1 MALLEIISRLRT
13 QLVTSGLQKRDNPL
27 FQVINQLIGLLQD
40 VGNKAE
46 TDLNNVTTT
55 LVDADYITWSDESTL
70 LPNSRE
76 LLPGDN
82 VTFDD
87 SVANERTID
96 VTVPT
101 LNQVFLTGADEVA
114 TLPNSRELLA
124 GSGIAFDDSIA
135 NERTISSTGGAEWSV
150 LTNGEIDN
158 PELIFIGGDVIMGHT
173 P

>member
-1 MALLEIISRLRT
+1 MPLLEIISRLRT

-46 TDLNNVTTT
+46 NDINDVTTT
-55 LVDADYITWSDESTL
+55 LVGADYITWSDESAV

-101 LNQVFLTGADEVA
+101 LNQVFLTGADEIA

-124 GSGIAFDDSIA
+124 GTGISFDDSIA

-150 LTNGEIDN
+150 LTNGEVDN

>member
-55 LVDADYITWSDESTL
+55 LVDADYITWTDESVL

-82 VTFDD
+82 IAFDD
-87 SVANERTID
+87 SVANERTVD
-96 VTVPT
+96 VA
-101 LNQVFLTGADEVA
+101 LDQVFLTGDDESA

-124 GSGIAFDDSIA
+124 GTGITFDDSIA
-135 NERTISSTGGAEWSV
+135 NQRTIDATATSGAEWSV
-150 LTNGEIDN
+150 LTNGDAIN
-158 PELIFIGGDVIMGHT
+158 PELVFAGGDVIMLHT

>member
-55 LVDADYITWSDESTL
+55 LVDADYITWTDESIL

-82 VTFDD
+82 IAFDD
-87 SVANERTID
+87 SVANERTVD
-96 VTVPT
+96 VA
-101 LNQVFLTGADEVA
+101 LDQVFLTGDDESA

-124 GSGIAFDDSIA
+124 GTGITFDDSIA
-135 NERTISSTGGAEWSV
+135 NQRTIDATATSGAEWSV
-150 LTNGEIDN
+150 LTNGDAIN
-158 PELIFIGGDVIMGHT
+158 PELVFAGGDVIMLHT